1 MGQVDVDAL
10 LASLSSRQI
19 SEWMAYFALEPFG
32 EERADLRAALIACL
46 IANAN
51 RDEKKRP
58 TPFRVEEFMPV
69 RETTSL
75 PLESAGSSTPT
86 PLPEGRR
93 QTWQE
98 QKAIMERLFKR
109 K

>member
-1 MGQVDVDAL
+1 MDVDGL

-19 SEWMAYFALEPFG
+19 TEWMAYFALEPFG

-51 RDEKKRP
+51 RDEKKHP
-58 TPFRVEEFMPV
+58 QPFRVEEFMPV
-69 RETTSL
+69 RETSL

-98 QKAIMERLFKR
+98 QKAIMERLLKR